1 MVKNQESY
9 IINGGKTTKCFK
21 LEKSAEQED
30 PISVHF
36 FILFLEIFF
45 MFVKNNP
52 KVKGSNIFKHEFLYT
67 AYADYITFFLK
78 ERNPKIELM
87 NKLNNFAN
95 FSGIKPNKIK
105 CEIAGA
111 VVVNGV

>member
-1 MVKNQESY
+1 MN
-9 IINGGKTTKCFK
+9 F
-21 LEKSAEQED
+21 
-30 PISVHF
+30 
-36 FILFLEIFF
+36 
-45 MFVKNNP
+45 
-52 KVKGSNIFKHEFLYT
+52 YT
-67 AYADYITFFLK
+67 PLMQITLLFLK

>member
-1 MVKNQESY
+1 MQ
-9 IINGGKTTKCFK
+9 
-21 LEKSAEQED
+21 
-30 PISVHF
+30 
-36 FILFLEIFF
+36 
-45 MFVKNNP
+45 
-52 KVKGSNIFKHEFLYT
+52 
-67 AYADYITFFLK
+67 ITLLFLK